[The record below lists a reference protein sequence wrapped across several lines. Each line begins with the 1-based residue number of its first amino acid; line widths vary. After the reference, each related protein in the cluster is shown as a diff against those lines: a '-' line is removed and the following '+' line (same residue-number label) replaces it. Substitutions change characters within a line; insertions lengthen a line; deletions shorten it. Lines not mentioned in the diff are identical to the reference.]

1 MIFQELQADLEAL
14 CSIQGDC
21 MAPGVLMCDL
31 LVLTITDYT
40 HPVAFW
46 SSWLL
51 SCFYSG
57 LPQAPTDVGSE
68 EKKISQVKTDY
79 FRPVFLSE

>member
-14 CSIQGDC
+14 CSIQSDF
-21 MAPGVLMCDL
+21 MAPWVLMSDL

-46 SSWLL
+46 SSWCCGVSTLGFPK
-51 SCFYSG
+51 C
-57 LPQAPTDVGSE
+57 
-68 EKKISQVKTDY
+68 
-79 FRPVFLSE
+79 

>member
-1 MIFQELQADLEAL
+1 MIVQELQADLEAL

-21 MAPGVLMCDL
+21 MAPWVLMPDL

-46 SSWLL
+46 SPCCCGVSALG
-51 SCFYSG
+51 YS
-57 LPQAPTDVGSE
+57 
-68 EKKISQVKTDY
+68 KC
-79 FRPVFLSE
+79 